1 MPRRKT
7 LIDEVLD
14 ILFTISIVY
23 VIALFLIW
31 FSDKALFLKL
41 LLWGLVFVAVFI
53 VIVLF
58 IKKSK
63 IHKQSQWQTDK
74 ELERYLLGLEHWE
87 FEKYIG
93 ELFSKLGYKTQVI
106 GGSYDEGIDVIAEKD
121 GIKHYIQCK
130 HYRYPVGVEKIRG
143 FYGAITAKY
152 SNEKAFFI
160 TTGYF
165 TEESERFALD
175 KNIELI
181 DRPKL
186 IRLIRQVESSNKT
199 SKT

>member
-7 LIDEVLD
+7 IVDDLFD
-14 ILFTISIVY
+14 ILEGLTPFY
-23 VIALFLIW
+23 VVLVILFW
-31 FSDKALFLKL
+31 FSNKNLFWKM
-41 LLWGLVFVAVFI
+41 LVGGV
-53 VIVLF
+53 VIFASLF
-58 IKKSK
+58 IAIWLYKRSK

-93 ELFSKLGYKTQVI
+93 ELFVKLGYKIQVI

-121 GIKHYIQCK
+121 GVKHYIQCK
-130 HYRYPVGVEKIRG
+130 HYSSSVGVEKIRD

-152 SNEKAFFI
+152 SNEKSFFI

-165 TEESERFALD
+165 TEESERFAAD

-181 DRPKL
+181 NRPKL
-186 IRLIRQVESSNKT
+186 IRLIRQVENNK
-199 SKT
+199 K

>member
-1 MPRRKT
+1 M
-7 LIDEVLD
+7 LIG
-14 ILFTISIVY
+14 
-23 VIALFLIW
+23 
-31 FSDKALFLKL
+31 
-41 LLWGLVFVAVFI
+41 GLVFLGIFF
-53 VIVLF
+53 VIILLV
-58 IKKSK
+58 KRGK
-63 IHKQSQWQTDK
+63 IHKESQWQTDK

-93 ELFSKLGYKTQVI
+93 DLFTKLGYKTQVI
-106 GGSYDEGIDVIAEKD
+106 GGSYDEGIDVIAEKE

-130 HYRYPVGVEKIRG
+130 HYSSPVGVEKIRD

-152 SNEKAFFI
+152 SNEKSFFI

-165 TEESERFALD
+165 TEGSESFALD

-186 IRLIRQVESSNKT
+186 IHLIRQVENNK
-199 SKT
+199 K

>member
-1 MPRRKT
+1 MPRRKSS
-7 LIDEVLD
+7 IDD
-14 ILFTISIVY
+14 
-23 VIALFLIW
+23 
-31 FSDKALFLKL
+31 L
-41 LLWGLVFVAVFI
+41 LEPFVALYFI
-53 VIVLF
+53 FLVLF
-58 IKKSK
+58 GFINKPIFWKILIGGLIFLGIFFAISLLVKRDK

-93 ELFSKLGYKTQVI
+93 DLFTKLGYKTQVI

-121 GIKHYIQCK
+121 GVKHYIQCK
-130 HYRYPVGVEKIRG
+130 HYRNPVGVEKIRD

-165 TEESERFALD
+165 TEEAERFVLD

-186 IRLIRQVESSNKT
+186 IRLIRQAESSNKNR
-199 SKT
+199 KIN

>member
-1 MPRRKT
+1 MPRRKSS
-7 LIDEVLD
+7 IDDLLEPFV
-14 ILFTISIVY
+14 
-23 VIALFLIW
+23 ALYFI
-31 FSDKALFLKL
+31 FL
-41 LLWGLVFVAVFI
+41 LLFGFINKPIFWKMLIGGLIFLGIFFVISLLV
-53 VIVLF
+53 
-58 IKKSK
+58 KRDK

-121 GIKHYIQCK
+121 GVKHYIQCK
-130 HYRYPVGVEKIRG
+130 HYKYPVGVEKIRD

-165 TEESERFALD
+165 TEEAERFALD

-186 IRLIRQVESSNKT
+186 IRLIRQVESSIKPQKIN
-199 SKT
+199 